1 MTVETIFIAA
11 VFGIPLVV
19 AALRATSDHVQSTWV
34 VGSLLTGA
42 LALLG
47 LAWMGDGTALRLWPW
62 VVAPS
67 ADLPTSGIELAV
79 IADSPLA
86 LLTAA
91 ALVSELLAYLTL
103 PRSSQLAEPE
113 EAGEVGL
120 RRCRDLCVLALQW
133 LICLGALA
141 TDFIVVLASWL
152 ASDAV
157 IELWRRRVL
166 RQPSDSE
173 LPSVLMPLRLVG
185 VVLLVGVGILDGR
198 YSQTGIQE
206 LIEAALSDSRLDANQ
221 VRSGLAIVLAAALA
235 WRCGQVPGLLWVRR
249 LIGNAPTT
257 SAAVPSSAWQPAYAW
272 ICCVAVVVPAA
283 ALIVRLQ
290 SLWKDQR
297 DAAFLLGAL
306 GALTT
311 LMAGLMA
318 CVAPSEAETSGRELR
333 WITAIWV
340 LIATLGQALMGT
352 AVGEVGATA
361 AVFSAVVCVLPFLS
375 LFASESLVGTPR
387 KQDASSL
394 QPSMLVVFQCLVIAS
409 GFLCQGDTLGR
420 VMQVAVAET
429 NGAVV
434 MGFDRSRAFMAL
446 WLVGIIGQCCI
457 GFALMRAVWRASAN
471 AKLSSS
477 PLRSDRGFQLRDVVS
492 IAVSLFVFL
501 VVVAGVK
508 TLGILQPSSSFA
520 ALIPQFTIGP
530 ALPAGLLGCLTAWL
544 ASSTFPQLAPFGE
557 RIAGPILRLARTG
570 WHLEAAILF
579 GVRVP
584 WTGLSYFAEFF
595 DRRLLGGGK
604 EGAWNAPALRASS
617 FLDEVRAAPSRYYA
631 LSIAGAMVGLLVV
644 LSWGGR

>member
-19 AALRATSDHVQSTWV
+19 AALRAISDRVQSTWV
-34 VGSLLTGA
+34 VGSLLAGV
-42 LALLG
+42 LALVG
-47 LAWMGDGTALRLWPW
+47 LAWIGDGTALRLWPW
-62 VVAPS
+62 AVVPS

-79 IADSPLA
+79 VADSSLA

-103 PRSSQLAEPE
+103 PRSPRLAVSD
-113 EAGEVGL
+113 EAVDDGL
-120 RRCRDLCVLALQW
+120 QRCRDLCVLTLQW

-141 TDFIVVLASWL
+141 TDFVVVLASWL
-152 ASDAV
+152 ATDAV
-157 IELWRRRVL
+157 IESWRRRVL
-166 RQPSDSE
+166 RQPNDSE

-185 VVLLVGVGILDGR
+185 VVLLVGVGMLDAR

-206 LIEAALSDSRLDANQ
+206 LIAAALGDSRLDANQ

-257 SAAVPSSAWQPAYAW
+257 STAALRSEWQPAYAW

-283 ALIVRLQ
+283 ALIVRWQ
-290 SLWKDQR
+290 SLWLDQR

-311 LMAGLMA
+311 LMVGLMA
-318 CVAPSEAETSGRELR
+318 CVALSDVETSGQNAR

-340 LIATLGQALMGT
+340 LIAILGQALMGN

-361 AVFSAVVCVLPFLS
+361 VFSAIAFVLPVLS
-375 LFASESLVGTPR
+375 IFASESHVGIAR
-387 KQDASSL
+387 KPDASL
-394 QPSMLVVFQCLVIAS
+394 FQPAVLVLFQCLAIAS
-409 GFLCQGDTLGR
+409 GLLCQGDALGR

-446 WLVGIIGQCCI
+446 WLVGIIGQSCI
-457 GFALMRAVWRASAN
+457 GLALMRAAWRTSA
-471 AKLSSS
+471 KSSS
-477 PLRSDRGFQLRDVVS
+477 LPLRSDGGFKLRDMVS
-492 IAVSLFVFL
+492 IAVSLVMLL
-501 VVVAGVK
+501 VVVAGVREF
-508 TLGILQPSSSFA
+508 GILPPSNSFA
-520 ALIPQFTIGP
+520 ALLPQFTIGP
-530 ALPAGLLGCLTAWL
+530 VLPAGLLGCLTAWL
-544 ASSTFPQLAPFGE
+544 ASSTFPQLVPFGE
-557 RIAGPILRLARTG
+557 RIAGPILRLARNG
-570 WHLEAAILF
+570 WHLEAAVLF

-584 WTGLSYFAEFF
+584 WTGLSYFAEIF

-604 EGAWNAPALRASS
+604 EGAWNAPALRASR
-617 FLDEVRAAPSRYYA
+617 FLDEVRAATARYYA
-631 LSIAGAMVGLLVV
+631 LAIAGAMVGLLIV